1 MPFSRTGSE
10 SDWSCHIQDQ
20 ICKSLNPTPDWS
32 KGSRLEKSN
41 QLPSLLL
48 TVHPKWTQTVKSFQ
62 TNYNLLSTD
71 RRTELLVWVL
81 AKHWV
86 SAQALPGE
94 ASGTHQ
100 PPWANQLGQQSPN
113 KLISEPIW
121 FLQGGLFLNLLHMS
135 QVSGLCWAPLAE
147 MMWSCM
153 KQASG
158 PISSPLQLLSLG
170 SLLEKLLVGRFK
182 VLLRWALAFSLSFLH
197 QHPVNTQGD
206 KRKAILKSNSL
217 VCSDVS

>member
-1 MPFSRTGSE
+1 MGNQRGIIIPIWSERLANAIQQDRVRVRLVMPYPRSDMQKFKPNSRR
-10 SDWSCHIQDQ
+10 
-20 ICKSLNPTPDWS
+20 S
-32 KGSRLEKSN
+32 KGSRLENSN

-71 RRTELLVWVL
+71 RCTELLVWVL
-81 AKHWV
+81 AKHQAW
-86 SAQALPGE
+86 AQALPGK

-100 PPWANQLGQQSPN
+100 PPWADQPGQQSPN
-113 KLISEPIW
+113 KWISEPIW
-121 FLQGGLFLNLLHMS
+121 FLQGSLFLNLLHTS

-147 MMWSCM
+147 MMWSFM

-182 VLLRWALAFSLSFLH
+182 VLLRWALAFSLKISPSAPSK
-197 QHPVNTQGD
+197 HP
-206 KRKAILKSNSL
+206 RR
-217 VCSDVS
+217 